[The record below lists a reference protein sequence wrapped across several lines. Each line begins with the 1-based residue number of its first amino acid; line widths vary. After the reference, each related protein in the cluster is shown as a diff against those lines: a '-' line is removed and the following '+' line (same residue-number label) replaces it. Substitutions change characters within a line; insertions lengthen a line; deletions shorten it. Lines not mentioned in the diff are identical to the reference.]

1 MKPKDMQDLP
11 LDQIPDWFFQVYE
24 DESVDLRDDR
34 PWDLSRPVSI
44 RAAITGAFFSRNVN
58 PSQPYLP
65 EEIAEE
71 ANEAVEAGA
80 CSVHIHVR
88 NADGIPVGKLE
99 NYERAIGPV
108 RDRWKDDVV
117 IDGCTIFKTI
127 EKTKQVIDAGM
138 FETSPVN
145 TTACIIGNSILAIPP
160 RMQVKHAQL
169 LKQAGVKPQIAVY
182 TNGDIDSA
190 VRYLIEPGLVEP
202 PYYWIILP
210 ALPGC
215 VPMPDPVTASQNLAQ
230 MVSQIRAASPGES
243 VIEVCAA
250 GRASSY
256 VTAQAMLLGVECVR
270 VGKEDTIYRYPHRD
284 DLIETNAQVVEDA
297 VAMARA
303 LDRDIATA
311 DDLRSMLGID
321 GR

>member
-1 MKPKDMQDLP
+1 MSPTELRHLD
-11 LDQIPDWFFQVYE
+11 LDQIPEWFFRVYE
-24 DESVDLRDDR
+24 DETVDLRGER
-34 PWDLSRPVSI
+34 PWDLSRPIAI

-65 EEIAEE
+65 AEIADE
-71 ANEAVEAGA
+71 ANAAIAAGA

-88 NADGIPVGKLE
+88 NHEGIPIGKLDSYRE
-99 NYERAIGPV
+99 VIGPV
-108 RDRWKDDVV
+108 RDRWGDDVV
-117 IDGCTIFKTI
+117 VDGCTVFKTI
-127 EKTKQVIDAGM
+127 HKTKEVIDAGL

-145 TTACIIGNSILAIPP
+145 TTACIIGSSILAIPP
-160 RMQVKHAQL
+160 RFQVKQTQL
-169 LKQAGVKPQIAVY
+169 LLDAGIKPQIAVY

-190 VRYLIEPGLVEP
+190 VRYLIEPGLLTP
-202 PYYWIILP
+202 PYYWIVLP

-215 VPMPDPVTASQNLAQ
+215 TPMPDPITASQNLTQTVA
-230 MVSQIRAASPGES
+230 QIRAASPGDS

-284 DLIETNAQVVEDA
+284 DVIESNAQVVQDA
-297 VAMARA
+297 VAMASA
-303 LDRDIATA
+303 LGRDVASAT
-311 DDLRSMLGID
+311 DLRTMLGLSAP
-321 GR
+321 